1 MKLTKK
7 VLGAVVAA
15 FIGASAF
22 AQVTFPQKISF
33 AQGPFNYYEAGNIV
47 SNTRISTVGLYYTDV
62 DNFMSVTRWNT
73 VKPETFFGHIGYE
86 DELNFGFAKQFKDF
100 YIGTSFVGQLDG
112 LTSTTTN
119 NDGDKTTTTET
130 SVANDFTAAALFGF
144 GNMAFKAT
152 AAWNNADITNTKN
165 TDGDVIK
172 NEIFDLNINLENG
185 FVTKLD
191 DKPLEM
197 SFLLGLDSSVNK
209 AVNETADSKTDNST
223 YTINVG
229 SSALWTF
236 DTKEKYTQ
244 EGLLHLYTSWAIPSV
259 VQENAGMKVKYFGQY
274 NNQIALMPEYRIT
287 VNPTERLSMK
297 FGALLPFTFAFKGDA
312 DYAEMDGNK
321 SYNPARNENVDVKIQ
336 PMISLGMIYQ
346 VLPEKVNFNMGINFN
361 TPSMTWD
368 TDIIKTRTDATSKD
382 VDATSTSTTY
392 TYDDYTAGV
401 NFGSG
406 FTVQL
411 AKTVTFDCYWNILSN
426 LFGTNFR
433 SDLTEGSTNFWNTV
447 NKIFVHNIGFSISA
461 KF

>member
-7 VLGAVVAA
+7 VLGVVVTAL
-15 FIGASAF
+15 IGATAF
-22 AQVTFPQKISF
+22 AQKISF

-73 VKPETFFGHIGYE
+73 VKPETFFGYIGYV

-119 NDGDKTTTTET
+119 NDGDKTTTTGT
-130 SVANDFTAAALFGF
+130 SVENAFTAAALFGF

-152 AAWNNADITNTKN
+152 AAWNGADITNTKN
-165 TDGDVIK
+165 VDGDVIK
-172 NEIFDLNINLENG
+172 EENFNLNINLENG

-197 SFLLGLDSSVNK
+197 SFLLGLDSSVDK
-209 AVNETADSKTDNST
+209 TVDETADETIDLST

-244 EGLLHLYTSWAIPSV
+244 EGLLHLYTSWAIPSYSQDIGGV
-259 VQENAGMKVKYFGQY
+259 KSKGFGMY
-274 NNQIALMPEYRIT
+274 NNSIALIPEYRIT
-287 VNPTERLSMK
+287 LNPTERLSMK
-297 FGALLPFTFAFKGDA
+297 AGATLPFTFDFEGDF
-312 DYAEMDGNK
+312 DYSETDGDK
-321 SYNPARNENVDVKIQ
+321 VYNNLRTENVDVEIQ

-346 VLPEKVNFNMGINFN
+346 VLPEKVNFNMGIEFA
-361 TPSMTWD
+361 TPSLTWE
-368 TDIIKTRTDATSKD
+368 TVTTKTRTDVTSKD
-382 VDATSTSTTY
+382 VDTKSTTTVY
-392 TYDDYTAGV
+392 NYNDYTAGV

-426 LFGTNFR
+426 LFGTDFR
-433 SDLTEGSTNFWNTV
+433 SDLTEGSINFWNTV

>member
-7 VLGAVVAA
+7 VLGVVVTAL
-15 FIGASAF
+15 IGATAF
-22 AQVTFPQKISF
+22 AQRISIE
-33 AQGPFNYYEAGNIV
+33 QGPFNYYETGNIV

-86 DELNFGFAKQFKDF
+86 DELSVGFAKQFKDF

-112 LTSTTTN
+112 LTSTTIN
-119 NDGDKTTTTET
+119 NDGDKTTTTKT
-130 SVANDFTAAALFGF
+130 SVKNDFTAAALLGF

-165 TDGDVIK
+165 VDGDVIK
-172 NEIFDLNINLENG
+172 EENFNLNINLENG

-197 SFLLGLDSSVNK
+197 SFLLGLDSSVDK
-209 AVNETADSKTDNST
+209 TVDETVDSKTDNST

-236 DTKEKYTQ
+236 DTKENYVQ

-287 VNPTERLSMK
+287 FNPTERLSMK

-321 SYNPARNENVDVKIQ
+321 SYNTARNETVYVDIT
-336 PMISLGMIYQ
+336 PAISLGMVYQ

-361 TPSMTWD
+361 TPSLSWN

-382 VDATSTSTTY
+382 VDATSTTTTY

-406 FTVQL
+406 FTVSL

>member
-7 VLGAVVAA
+7 VLGVVVTAL
-15 FIGASAF
+15 IGATAF
-22 AQVTFPQKISF
+22 AQKISF

-73 VKPETFFGHIGYE
+73 VKPETFFGYIGYV

-130 SVANDFTAAALFGF
+130 SVENAFTAAALFGF

-152 AAWNNADITNTKN
+152 AAWNGADITNTKN
-165 TDGDVIK
+165 VDGDVIK
-172 NEIFDLNINLENG
+172 EENFNLNINLENG

-197 SFLLGLDSSVNK
+197 SFLLGLDSSVDK
-209 AVNETADSKTDNST
+209 TVDETADETIDLST

-244 EGLLHLYTSWAIPSV
+244 EGLLHLYTSWAIPSYSQDIGGV
-259 VQENAGMKVKYFGQY
+259 KSKGFGMY
-274 NNQIALMPEYRIT
+274 NNSIALIPEYRIT
-287 VNPTERLSMK
+287 LNPTERLSMK
-297 FGALLPFTFAFKGDA
+297 AGATLPFTFDFEGDF
-312 DYAEMDGNK
+312 DYSETDGDK
-321 SYNPARNENVDVKIQ
+321 VYNNLRTENVDVEIQ

-346 VLPEKVNFNMGINFN
+346 VLPEKVNFNMGIEFA
-361 TPSMTWD
+361 TPSLTWE
-368 TDIIKTRTDATSKD
+368 TVTTKTRTDVTSKD
-382 VDATSTSTTY
+382 VDATSTTTVY
-392 TYDDYTAGV
+392 NYNDYIAGV

>member
-7 VLGAVVAA
+7 VLGVVVTAL
-15 FIGASAF
+15 IGATAF
-22 AQVTFPQKISF
+22 AQRISI
-33 AQGPFNYYEAGNIV
+33 AQGPFNYYETGNIV

-86 DELNFGFAKQFKDF
+86 DELSVGFAKQFKDF

-130 SVANDFTAAALFGF
+130 SEKNAFNAAALFGF

-165 TDGDVIK
+165 VDGDVIK
-172 NEIFDLNINLENG
+172 EEIFNLNINLENG

-209 AVNETADSKTDNST
+209 TVDETADSKTDNST

-244 EGLLHLYTSWAIPSV
+244 EGLLHLYTSWAIPSM
-259 VQENAGMKVKYFGQY
+259 VQENAGMKVKAFGQY

-297 FGALLPFTFAFKGDA
+297 FGALLPFTFAFEGDA

-321 SYNPARNENVDVKIQ
+321 SYNTARNENVYVDIA
-336 PMISLGMIYQ
+336 PAISLGMIYQ
-346 VLPEKVNFNMGINFN
+346 VLPEKVNFNMGIEFA
-361 TPSMTWD
+361 TPSLTWD
-368 TDIIKTRTDATSKD
+368 TDIIKTRTDTSSKD
-382 VDATSTSTTY
+382 VDATSTTTEY
-392 TYDDYTAGV
+392 NYNNYIAHV

-426 LFGTNFR
+426 LFGTNFE
-433 SDLTEGSTNFWNTV
+433 SDLTEDDGINFWNTV

>member
-7 VLGAVVAA
+7 VLGVVVTAL
-15 FIGASAF
+15 IGATAF
-22 AQVTFPQKISF
+22 AQKISF
-33 AQGPFNYYEAGNIV
+33 AQGPFNYYEAGNII

-86 DELNFGFAKQFKDF
+86 DELNVGFAKQFKDF

-112 LTSTTTN
+112 LTSTTIN
-119 NDGDKTTTTET
+119 NDGDKTTTTKT
-130 SVANDFTAAALFGF
+130 SVKNDFTAAALLGF

-165 TDGDVIK
+165 VDGDVIK
-172 NEIFDLNINLENG
+172 NEIFNLNINLENG

-197 SFLLGLDSSVNK
+197 SFFLGLDSSVNK
-209 AVNETADSKTDNST
+209 TVNETADSKTDNST

-236 DTKEKYTQ
+236 DTKENYVQ

-287 VNPTERLSMK
+287 FNPTERLSMK

-321 SYNPARNENVDVKIQ
+321 SYNTARNETVYVDIT
-336 PMISLGMIYQ
+336 PAISLGMIYQ
-346 VLPEKVNFNMGINFN
+346 LIQLMLVLLHFGHLIQKKNIL
-361 TPSMTWD
+361 
-368 TDIIKTRTDATSKD
+368 KKD
-382 VDATSTSTTY
+382 FY
-392 TYDDYTAGV
+392 TY
-401 NFGSG
+401 
-406 FTVQL
+406 
-411 AKTVTFDCYWNILSN
+411 ILHGQF
-426 LFGTNFR
+426 L
-433 SDLTEGSTNFWNTV
+433 LIH
-447 NKIFVHNIGFSISA
+447 KILVE
-461 KF
+461 

>member
-7 VLGAVVAA
+7 VLGVVVTAL
-15 FIGASAF
+15 IGATAF
-22 AQVTFPQKISF
+22 AQRISI
-33 AQGPFNYYEAGNIV
+33 AQGPFNYYEAGNII

-86 DELNFGFAKQFKDF
+86 DELNVGFAKQFKDF

-130 SVANDFTAAALFGF
+130 SVENAFTAAALFGF

-165 TDGDVIK
+165 VDGDVIK
-172 NEIFDLNINLENG
+172 NEIFNLNINLENG

-197 SFLLGLDSSVNK
+197 SFFLGLDSSVNK
-209 AVNETADSKTDNST
+209 TVNETADSKTDNST

-236 DTKEKYTQ
+236 DTKEKYAQ
-244 EGLLHLYTSWAIPSV
+244 EGLLHLYTSWAIPSYS
-259 VQENAGMKVKYFGQY
+259 QDIGGVKSKRFGIY
-274 NNQIALMPEYRIT
+274 NNSVELTPEYRIT
-287 VNPTERLSMK
+287 FNPTERLSMK
-297 FGALLPFTFAFKGDA
+297 AGAALPFGFDFKGEF
-312 DYAEMDGNK
+312 DYSETDGDK
-321 SYNPARNENVDVKIQ
+321 VYNNLRTENVDVEIQ
-336 PMISLGMIYQ
+336 PIISLGMIYQ
-346 VLPEKVNFNMGINFN
+346 VLPEKVNFNMGINFA
-361 TPSMTWD
+361 TPSLTWA
-368 TDIIKTRTDATSKD
+368 TVTRKTRTDVTSKS
-382 VDATSTSTTY
+382 VDTKSTTTTY
-392 TYDDYTAGV
+392 TYDNYTAGV

-426 LFGTNFR
+426 LFGTDFR

>member
-7 VLGAVVAA
+7 VLGVVVTAL
-15 FIGASAF
+15 IGATAF
-22 AQVTFPQKISF
+22 AQKISF

-73 VKPETFFGHIGYE
+73 VKPETFFGYIGYV

-112 LTSTTTN
+112 LISTTTN

-130 SVANDFTAAALFGF
+130 NVENAFTAAALFGF

-165 TDGDVIK
+165 VDGDVIK
-172 NEIFDLNINLENG
+172 EENFNLNINLENG

-197 SFLLGLDSSVNK
+197 SFLLGLDSSVDK
-209 AVNETADSKTDNST
+209 TVDETADSKTDLST

-244 EGLLHLYTSWAIPSV
+244 EGLLHLYTSWAIPSYSQDIGGV
-259 VQENAGMKVKYFGQY
+259 KSKGFGMY
-274 NNQIALMPEYRIT
+274 NNSIALIPEYRIT
-287 VNPTERLSMK
+287 LNPTERLSMK
-297 FGALLPFTFAFKGDA
+297 AGATLPFTFDFEGDF
-312 DYAEMDGNK
+312 DYSETDGDK
-321 SYNPARNENVDVKIQ
+321 IYNNLRTENVDVEIQ

-346 VLPEKVNFNMGINFN
+346 VLPEKVNFNMGINFA
-361 TPSMTWD
+361 TPSLTWY
-368 TDIIKTRTDATSKD
+368 TVTTKTRTDVTSKD
-382 VDATSTSTTY
+382 VNATSTTTVY
-392 TYDDYTAGV
+392 NYNDYVAGV

-426 LFGTNFR
+426 LFGTDFR

>member
-7 VLGAVVAA
+7 VLGVVVTAL
-15 FIGASAF
+15 IGATAF
-22 AQVTFPQKISF
+22 AQKISF

-73 VKPETFFGHIGYE
+73 VNPKTFYGYVGYE
-86 DELNFGFAKQFKDF
+86 DELSVGFAKRFKDF

-112 LTSTTTN
+112 LTSTTKN
-119 NDGDKTTTTET
+119 NDGDKTTTTVT
-130 SVANDFTAAALFGF
+130 SEKKDFNAAALFGF

-165 TDGDVIK
+165 VDGDVIK
-172 NEIFDLNINLENG
+172 NEIFNLNINLENG

-209 AVNETADSKTDNST
+209 KVDETADSKTDNST

-287 VNPTERLSMK
+287 FNPTERLSMK

-321 SYNPARNENVDVKIQ
+321 SYNTARNETVYVDIT
-336 PMISLGMIYQ
+336 PAISLGMVYQ

-361 TPSMTWD
+361 TPSLSWN

-382 VDATSTSTTY
+382 VDATSTTTVY
-392 TYDDYTAGV
+392 NYNDYTAGV

-426 LFGTNFR
+426 LFGTDFR

>member
-7 VLGAVVAA
+7 VLGVVVTAL
-15 FIGASAF
+15 IGATAF
-22 AQVTFPQKISF
+22 AQRISI
-33 AQGPFNYYEAGNIV
+33 AQGPFNYYETGNII

-86 DELNFGFAKQFKDF
+86 DRLSVGFAKQFKDF

-130 SVANDFTAAALFGF
+130 DGENAFNAAALFGF

-152 AAWNNADITNTKN
+152 AAWNGADITNTKN
-165 TDGDVIK
+165 VDGDVIK
-172 NEIFDLNINLENG
+172 EEIFNLNINLENG

-209 AVNETADSKTDNST
+209 KVDETADSKTDNST

-244 EGLLHLYTSWAIPSV
+244 EGLLHLYTSWAIPSYS
-259 VQENAGMKVKYFGQY
+259 QDIGGVKAKGFGKY
-274 NNQIALMPEYRIT
+274 NNSVELTPEYRIT
-287 VNPTERLSMK
+287 FNPTERLSMK
-297 FGALLPFTFAFKGDA
+297 AGAALPFGFNFKGDF
-312 DYAEMDGNK
+312 DYSETDGDK
-321 SYNPARNENVDVKIQ
+321 YYSPSREENVDVAIQ

-346 VLPEKVNFNMGINFN
+346 VLPEKVNFNMGIEFA
-361 TPSMTWD
+361 TPSLTWD
-368 TDIIKTRTDATSKD
+368 TDIIKTRTDTSSKD
-382 VDATSTSTTY
+382 VDATSTTTVY
-392 TYDDYTAGV
+392 NYNDYVAHV

-426 LFGTNFR
+426 LFGTNFK
-433 SDLTEGSTNFWNTV
+433 SDLTEDDGINFWNTV

>member
-7 VLGAVVAA
+7 VLGVVVTAL
-15 FIGASAF
+15 IGATAF
-22 AQVTFPQKISF
+22 AQKISF
-33 AQGPFNYYEAGNIV
+33 AQGPFNYYEAGNII

-86 DELNFGFAKQFKDF
+86 DELNVGFAKQFKDF

-119 NDGDKTTTTET
+119 NDGDKTTTTKT
-130 SVANDFTAAALFGF
+130 SVKNDFTAAALLGF

-165 TDGDVIK
+165 VDGDVIK
-172 NEIFDLNINLENG
+172 NEIFNLNINLENG

-197 SFLLGLDSSVNK
+197 SFFLGLDSVVNK
-209 AVNETADSKTDNST
+209 TVDELAETKEDNST

-236 DTKEKYTQ
+236 DTKENYVQ

-287 VNPTERLSMK
+287 FNPTERLSMK

-321 SYNPARNENVDVKIQ
+321 SYNTARNETVYVDIT
-336 PMISLGMIYQ
+336 PAISLGMVYQ

-361 TPSMTWD
+361 TPSLSWN
-368 TDIIKTRTDATSKD
+368 TDIIKTRTDVTSKS
-382 VDATSTSTTY
+382 VDTKSTTTTY

-406 FTVQL
+406 FTVSL

-426 LFGTNFR
+426 IFGDDFKSGLN
-433 SDLTEGSTNFWNTV
+433 EGNNNFWNTV

>member
-7 VLGAVVAA
+7 VLGVVVTAL
-15 FIGASAF
+15 IGATAF
-22 AQVTFPQKISF
+22 AQKISF
-33 AQGPFNYYEAGNIV
+33 AQGPFNYYEAGNII
-47 SNTRISTVGLYYTDV
+47 SNTRKSTFGLYYTDV

-86 DELNFGFAKQFKDF
+86 DELNVGFAKQFKDF

-130 SVANDFTAAALFGF
+130 SVENAFTAAALFGF

-152 AAWNNADITNTKN
+152 AAWNGADITNTKN
-165 TDGDVIK
+165 VDGDVIK
-172 NEIFDLNINLENG
+172 EENFNLNINLENG
-185 FVTKLD
+185 FITKLD

-197 SFLLGLDSSVNK
+197 SFLLGLDSSVDK
-209 AVNETADSKTDNST
+209 TVDETADLKTDLST

-244 EGLLHLYTSWAIPSV
+244 EGLLHLYTSWAIPSYSQDIGGV
-259 VQENAGMKVKYFGQY
+259 KSKGFGMY
-274 NNQIALMPEYRIT
+274 NNSIALIPEYRIT
-287 VNPTERLSMK
+287 LNPTERLSMK
-297 FGALLPFTFAFKGDA
+297 AGATLPFTFDFEGDF
-312 DYAEMDGNK
+312 DYSETDGDK
-321 SYNPARNENVDVKIQ
+321 IYNNLRTENVDVEIQ

-346 VLPEKVNFNMGINFN
+346 VLPEKVNFNMGIEFA
-361 TPSMTWD
+361 TPSLTWE
-368 TDIIKTRTDATSKD
+368 TVTTKTRTDVTSKD
-382 VDATSTSTTY
+382 VDATSTTTVY
-392 TYDDYTAGV
+392 NYNDYVAGV
-401 NFGSG
+401 IFGSG

-411 AKTVTFDCYWNILSN
+411 AKTVTFDCYWIILSN
-426 LFGTNFR
+426 IFGDDFKSGLN
-433 SDLTEGSTNFWNTV
+433 EGNNNFWNTV

>member
-7 VLGAVVAA
+7 VLGVVVSVLL
-15 FIGASAF
+15 GTSAF
-22 AQVTFPQKISF
+22 AQRISI
-33 AQGPFNYYEAGNIV
+33 AQGPFYYSETGNIV

-86 DELNFGFAKQFKDF
+86 DELSVGFAKQFKDF

-130 SVANDFTAAALFGF
+130 SFQNAFNAAALFGF

-165 TDGDVIK
+165 VDGDVIK
-172 NEIFDLNINLENG
+172 KEIFNLNINLENG

-209 AVNETADSKTDNST
+209 TVDETADSKTDNST

-244 EGLLHLYTSWAIPSV
+244 EGLLHLYTSWAIPSYS
-259 VQENAGMKVKYFGQY
+259 QDIGGVKTKRFGIY
-274 NNQIALMPEYRIT
+274 NNSVELTPEYRIT
-287 VNPTERLSMK
+287 LNPTERLSMK
-297 FGALLPFTFAFKGDA
+297 AGAALPFTFAFEGDA

-321 SYNPARNENVDVKIQ
+321 SYNTAREENVDVEIQ

-346 VLPEKVNFNMGINFN
+346 VLPEKVNFNMGIEFA
-361 TPSMTWD
+361 TPSLTWD
-368 TDIIKTRTDATSKD
+368 TDIIKTRTDTSSKD
-382 VDATSTSTTY
+382 VDATSTTTEY
-392 TYDDYTAGV
+392 NYNDYIAHV

-426 LFGTNFR
+426 LFGTNFE
-433 SDLTEGSTNFWNTV
+433 SDLTEDDGINFWNTV

>member
-7 VLGAVVAA
+7 VLGVVVTAL
-15 FIGASAF
+15 IGATAF
-22 AQVTFPQKISF
+22 AQKISF
-33 AQGPFNYYEAGNIV
+33 AQGPFNYYETGNIV

-86 DELNFGFAKQFKDF
+86 DELNVGFAKQFKDF

-130 SVANDFTAAALFGF
+130 SVENAFTAAALFGF

-152 AAWNNADITNTKN
+152 AAWNGADITNTKN
-165 TDGDVIK
+165 VDGDVIK
-172 NEIFDLNINLENG
+172 EENFNLNINLENG

-197 SFLLGLDSSVNK
+197 SFFLGLDSSVDK
-209 AVNETADSKTDNST
+209 TVDETADLKTDLST

-244 EGLLHLYTSWAIPSV
+244 EGLLHLYTSWAIPSYSQDIGGV
-259 VQENAGMKVKYFGQY
+259 KSKGFGMY
-274 NNQIALMPEYRIT
+274 NNSIALIPEYRIT
-287 VNPTERLSMK
+287 LNPTERLSMK
-297 FGALLPFTFAFKGDA
+297 AGATLPFTFDFEGDF
-312 DYAEMDGNK
+312 DYSETDGDK
-321 SYNPARNENVDVKIQ
+321 IYNNLRTENVDVEIQ
-336 PMISLGMIYQ
+336 PIISLGMIYQ
-346 VLPEKVNFNMGINFN
+346 VLPEKVNFNMGINFA
-361 TPSMTWD
+361 TPSLTWA
-368 TDIIKTRTDATSKD
+368 TVTRKTRTDVTSKS
-382 VDATSTSTTY
+382 VDTKSTTTTY
-392 TYDDYTAGV
+392 TYDNYTAGV

-433 SDLTEGSTNFWNTV
+433 SDLTEGNTNFWNTV

>member
-7 VLGAVVAA
+7 VLGVVVTAL
-15 FIGASAF
+15 IGATAF
-22 AQVTFPQKISF
+22 AQSGSLS
-33 AQGPFNYYEAGNIV
+33 QGPFTLYRMDNLV

-86 DELNFGFAKQFKDF
+86 DELSVGFAKQFKDF

-112 LTSTTTN
+112 LTSTTIN
-119 NDGDKTTTTET
+119 NDGDKTTTTVT
-130 SVANDFTAAALFGF
+130 SEKKDFNAAALFGF

-152 AAWNNADITNTKN
+152 ADWTNADITNTKN
-165 TDGDVIK
+165 VDGDVIK
-172 NEIFDLNINLENG
+172 NEIFNLNINLENG

-209 AVNETADSKTDNST
+209 TVDETADSKTDNST

-244 EGLLHLYTSWAIPSV
+244 EGLLHLYTSWAIPVDSE
-259 VQENAGMKVKYFGQY
+259 ENGGVKTKDFGIY
-274 NNQIALMPEYRIT
+274 DNFIALMPEYRIT
-287 VNPTERLSMK
+287 FNPTERLSMK
-297 FGALLPFTFAFKGDA
+297 AGATLPFTFDFNGTFDYSEIDGD
-312 DYAEMDGNK
+312 K
-321 SYNPARNENVDVKIQ
+321 VYNSLRTENVNVEIQ

-346 VLPEKVNFNMGINFN
+346 VLPEKVNFNMGIEFA
-361 TPSMTWD
+361 TPSLTWA
-368 TDIIKTRTDATSKD
+368 TVTRKTRTDVTSKGI
-382 VDATSTSTTY
+382 DATSTTTVY
-392 TYDDYTAGV
+392 NYNDYTAGV

>member
-7 VLGAVVAA
+7 VLGVVVTAL
-15 FIGASAF
+15 IGATAF
-22 AQVTFPQKISF
+22 AQRISF
-33 AQGPFNYYEAGNIV
+33 AQGPFYYPEAGNIV

-86 DELNFGFAKQFKDF
+86 DELSVGFAKQFKDF

-130 SVANDFTAAALFGF
+130 SFQNAFNAAALFGF

-165 TDGDVIK
+165 VDGDVIK
-172 NEIFDLNINLENG
+172 EEIFNLNINLENG

-209 AVNETADSKTDNST
+209 TVDETADSKTDNST

-244 EGLLHLYTSWAIPSV
+244 EGLLHLYTSWAIPSYS
-259 VQENAGMKVKYFGQY
+259 QDIGGVKTKRFGIY
-274 NNQIALMPEYRIT
+274 NNSVELTPEYRIT
-287 VNPTERLSMK
+287 LNPTERLSMK
-297 FGALLPFTFAFKGDA
+297 AGAALPFTFAFEGDA

-321 SYNPARNENVDVKIQ
+321 SYNTAREENVDVEIQ

-346 VLPEKVNFNMGINFN
+346 VLPEKVNFNMGIEFA
-361 TPSMTWD
+361 TPSLTWD
-368 TDIIKTRTDATSKD
+368 TDIIKTRTDTSSKD
-382 VDATSTSTTY
+382 VDATSTTTEY
-392 TYDDYTAGV
+392 NYNDYIAHV

-426 LFGTNFR
+426 LFGTNFE
-433 SDLTEGSTNFWNTV
+433 SDLTEDDGINFWNTV

>member
-7 VLGAVVAA
+7 VLGVVVTAL
-15 FIGASAF
+15 IGATAF
-22 AQVTFPQKISF
+22 AQRISI
-33 AQGPFNYYEAGNIV
+33 AQGPFNYYEAGNII

-86 DELNFGFAKQFKDF
+86 DELNVGFAKQFKDF

-130 SVANDFTAAALFGF
+130 SVENAFTAAALFGF

-152 AAWNNADITNTKN
+152 AAWNGADITNTKN
-165 TDGDVIK
+165 VDGDVK
-172 NEIFDLNINLENG
+172 KEEIFNLNINLENG
-185 FVTKLD
+185 FITKLD
-191 DKPLEM
+191 DKPLEL
-197 SFLLGLDSSVNK
+197 SFLLGLDSVVNK
-209 AVNETADSKTDNST
+209 TVDELAETKEDNST

-236 DTKEKYTQ
+236 DTKENYVQ

-287 VNPTERLSMK
+287 FNPTERLSMK

-321 SYNPARNENVDVKIQ
+321 SYNTARNETVYVDIT
-336 PMISLGMIYQ
+336 PAISLGMVYQ

-361 TPSMTWD
+361 TPSLSWN

-382 VDATSTSTTY
+382 VDATSTTTTY
-392 TYDDYTAGV
+392 TYDDYVAGV

-433 SDLTEGSTNFWNTV
+433 SDLTEGSINFWNTV

>member
-7 VLGAVVAA
+7 VLGVVVTAL
-15 FIGASAF
+15 IGATAF
-22 AQVTFPQKISF
+22 AQRISI
-33 AQGPFNYYEAGNIV
+33 AQGPFNYYEAGNII
-47 SNTRISTVGLYYTDV
+47 SNTRKSTVGLYYTDV

-73 VKPETFFGHIGYE
+73 VNPKTFYGYVGYE
-86 DELNFGFAKQFKDF
+86 DELSVGFAKRFKDF

-112 LTSTTTN
+112 LTSTTKN
-119 NDGDKTTTTET
+119 NDGDKTTTTVT
-130 SVANDFTAAALFGF
+130 SEKKDFNAAALFGF

-165 TDGDVIK
+165 VDGDVIK
-172 NEIFDLNINLENG
+172 NEIFNLNINLENG

-209 AVNETADSKTDNST
+209 KVDETADSKTDNST

-287 VNPTERLSMK
+287 FNPTERLSMK

-321 SYNPARNENVDVKIQ
+321 SYNTARNETVYVDIT
-336 PMISLGMIYQ
+336 PAISLGMVYQ

-361 TPSMTWD
+361 TPSLSWN

-382 VDATSTSTTY
+382 VDATSTTTVY
-392 TYDDYTAGV
+392 NYNDYTAGV

-426 LFGTNFR
+426 LFGTDFR

>member
-7 VLGAVVAA
+7 VLGVVVTAL
-15 FIGASAF
+15 IGATAF
-22 AQVTFPQKISF
+22 AQKISF
-33 AQGPFNYYEAGNIV
+33 AQGPFNYYETGNIV

-86 DELNFGFAKQFKDF
+86 DELNVGFAKQFKDF

-130 SVANDFTAAALFGF
+130 SVENAFTAAALFGF

-152 AAWNNADITNTKN
+152 AAWNGADITNTKN
-165 TDGDVIK
+165 VDGDVIK
-172 NEIFDLNINLENG
+172 EENFNLNINLENG

-197 SFLLGLDSSVNK
+197 SFLLGLDSSVDK
-209 AVNETADSKTDNST
+209 TVDETADSKTDLST

-244 EGLLHLYTSWAIPSV
+244 EGLLHLYTSWAIPSYSQDIGGV
-259 VQENAGMKVKYFGQY
+259 KSKGFGMY
-274 NNQIALMPEYRIT
+274 NNSIALIPEYRIT
-287 VNPTERLSMK
+287 LNPTERLSMK
-297 FGALLPFTFAFKGDA
+297 AGATLPFTFDFEGDF
-312 DYAEMDGNK
+312 DYSETDGDK
-321 SYNPARNENVDVKIQ
+321 IYNNLRTENVDVEIQ
-336 PMISLGMIYQ
+336 PIISLGMIYQ
-346 VLPEKVNFNMGINFN
+346 VLPEKVNFNMGINFA
-361 TPSMTWD
+361 TPSLTWA
-368 TDIIKTRTDATSKD
+368 TVTRKTRTDVTSKS
-382 VDATSTSTTY
+382 VDTKSTTTTY
-392 TYDDYTAGV
+392 TYDNYTAGV

-433 SDLTEGSTNFWNTV
+433 SDLTEGNTNFWNTV

>member
-7 VLGAVVAA
+7 VLGVVVTAL
-15 FIGASAF
+15 IGATAF
-22 AQVTFPQKISF
+22 AQKISF
-33 AQGPFNYYEAGNIV
+33 AQGPFNYYEAGNII

-86 DELNFGFAKQFKDF
+86 DELNVGFAKQFKDF

-130 SVANDFTAAALFGF
+130 SVENAFTAAALFGF

-152 AAWNNADITNTKN
+152 AAWNGADITNTKN
-165 TDGDVIK
+165 VDGDVIK
-172 NEIFDLNINLENG
+172 EENFNLNINLENG
-185 FVTKLD
+185 FITKLD

-197 SFLLGLDSSVNK
+197 SFLLGLDSSVDK
-209 AVNETADSKTDNST
+209 TVDETADLKTDLST

-287 VNPTERLSMK
+287 FNPTERLSMK

-321 SYNPARNENVDVKIQ
+321 SYNTARNETVYVDIT
-336 PMISLGMIYQ
+336 PAISLGMVYQ

-361 TPSMTWD
+361 TPSLSWN

-382 VDATSTSTTY
+382 VDAKSTTTTY

-426 LFGTNFR
+426 LFGTDFR
-433 SDLTEGSTNFWNTV
+433 SDLTEGSINFWNTV

>member
-7 VLGAVVAA
+7 VLGVVVTAL
-15 FIGASAF
+15 IGATAF
-22 AQVTFPQKISF
+22 AQKVSF

-47 SNTRISTVGLYYTDV
+47 SNTRISTFGLYYTDV

-86 DELNFGFAKQFKDF
+86 DGLSVGFAKQFKDF

-112 LTSTTTN
+112 LISTTTN
-119 NDGDKTTTTET
+119 NDGDKSTTTVT
-130 SVANDFTAAALFGF
+130 SEKKDFNAAALFGF

-165 TDGDVIK
+165 VDGDVIK
-172 NEIFDLNINLENG
+172 NEIFNLNINLENG

-209 AVNETADSKTDNST
+209 KVDETADSKTDNST

-244 EGLLHLYTSWAIPSV
+244 EGLLHLYTSWAIPSYSQDIGGV
-259 VQENAGMKVKYFGQY
+259 KSKGFGMY
-274 NNQIALMPEYRIT
+274 NNSVALTPEYRIT
-287 VNPTERLSMK
+287 FNPTERLSMK
-297 FGALLPFTFAFKGDA
+297 AGAALPFGFDFEGDF
-312 DYAEMDGNK
+312 DYSEIDGDK
-321 SYNPARNENVDVKIQ
+321 VYSSLRTENVDVEIQ

-361 TPSMTWD
+361 TPTLSWKTD
-368 TDIIKTRTDATSKD
+368 TTKTRTDTSSKS
-382 VDATSTSTTY
+382 VDTKSTTTTY
-392 TYDDYTAGV
+392 TYDDYSAGV

-426 LFGTNFR
+426 LFGTDFR
-433 SDLTEGSTNFWNTV
+433 SDLTEGSINFWNTV

>member
-7 VLGAVVAA
+7 VLGVVVTAL
-15 FIGASAF
+15 IGATAF
-22 AQVTFPQKISF
+22 AQRISIE
-33 AQGPFNYYEAGNIV
+33 QGPFNYYETGNIV

-86 DELNFGFAKQFKDF
+86 DELSVGFAKQFKDF

-130 SVANDFTAAALFGF
+130 SFQNAFNAAALFGF

-165 TDGDVIK
+165 VDGDVIK
-172 NEIFDLNINLENG
+172 EEIFNLNINLENG

-209 AVNETADSKTDNST
+209 TVDETADSKTDNST

-244 EGLLHLYTSWAIPSV
+244 EGLLHLYTSWAIPSYS
-259 VQENAGMKVKYFGQY
+259 QDIGGVKTKRFGIY
-274 NNQIALMPEYRIT
+274 NNSVELTPEYRIT
-287 VNPTERLSMK
+287 LNPTERLSMK
-297 FGALLPFTFAFKGDA
+297 AGAALPFTFAFEGDA

-321 SYNPARNENVDVKIQ
+321 SYNTAREENVDVEIQ

-346 VLPEKVNFNMGINFN
+346 VLPEKVNFNMGIEFA
-361 TPSMTWD
+361 TPSLTWD
-368 TDIIKTRTDATSKD
+368 TDIIKTRTDTSSKD
-382 VDATSTSTTY
+382 VDATSTTTEY
-392 TYDDYTAGV
+392 NYNDYIAHV

-426 LFGTNFR
+426 LFGTNFE
-433 SDLTEGSTNFWNTV
+433 SDLTEDDGINFWNTV

>member
-7 VLGAVVAA
+7 VLGVVVTAL
-15 FIGASAF
+15 IGATAF
-22 AQVTFPQKISF
+22 AQRISIE
-33 AQGPFNYYEAGNIV
+33 QGPFNYYEAGNIV

-86 DELNFGFAKQFKDF
+86 DRLSVGFAKQFKDF

-130 SVANDFTAAALFGF
+130 SEKNAFNAAALFGF

-152 AAWNNADITNTKN
+152 AAWNGADITNTKN
-165 TDGDVIK
+165 VDGDVIK
-172 NEIFDLNINLENG
+172 EEIFNLNINLENG

-209 AVNETADSKTDNST
+209 TVDETADSKTDNST

-287 VNPTERLSMK
+287 FNPTERLSMK

-321 SYNPARNENVDVKIQ
+321 SYNTARNETVYVDIT
-336 PMISLGMIYQ
+336 PAISLGMIYQ
-346 VLPEKVNFNMGINFN
+346 VLPEKVNFNMGIEFA
-361 TPSMTWD
+361 TPSLTWD
-368 TDIIKTRTDATSKD
+368 TDIIKTRTDTSSKD
-382 VDATSTSTTY
+382 VDATSTTTVY
-392 TYDDYTAGV
+392 NYNDYVAHV

-426 LFGTNFR
+426 LFGTNFE
-433 SDLTEGSTNFWNTV
+433 SDLTEDDGINFWNTV

>member
-7 VLGAVVAA
+7 VLGVVVTAL
-15 FIGASAF
+15 IGATAF
-22 AQVTFPQKISF
+22 AQKISF
-33 AQGPFNYYEAGNIV
+33 AQGPFNYYEAGNII

-86 DELNFGFAKQFKDF
+86 DELNVGFAKQFKDF

-130 SVANDFTAAALFGF
+130 SVENAFTAAALFGF

-152 AAWNNADITNTKN
+152 AAWNGADITNTKN
-165 TDGDVIK
+165 VDGDVIK
-172 NEIFDLNINLENG
+172 EENFNLNINLENG
-185 FVTKLD
+185 FITKLD

-197 SFLLGLDSSVNK
+197 SFLLGLDSVVNK
-209 AVNETADSKTDNST
+209 TVDELAETKEDNST

-236 DTKEKYTQ
+236 DTKENYVQ

-287 VNPTERLSMK
+287 FNPTERLSMK

-321 SYNPARNENVDVKIQ
+321 SYNTARNETVYVDIT
-336 PMISLGMIYQ
+336 PAISLGMVYQ

-361 TPSMTWD
+361 TPSLSWN

-382 VDATSTSTTY
+382 VDATSTTTTY

-406 FTVQL
+406 FTVSL

-426 LFGTNFR
+426 IFGDDFKSGLN
-433 SDLTEGSTNFWNTV
+433 EGNNNFWNTV

>member
-7 VLGAVVAA
+7 VLGVVVTAL
-15 FIGASAF
+15 IGATAF
-22 AQVTFPQKISF
+22 AQRISI
-33 AQGPFNYYEAGNIV
+33 AQGPFNYYEAGNII

-86 DELNFGFAKQFKDF
+86 DELNVGFAKQFKDF

-112 LTSTTTN
+112 LTSTTIN
-119 NDGDKTTTTET
+119 NDGDKTTTTKT
-130 SVANDFTAAALFGF
+130 SVKNDFTAAALLGF

-165 TDGDVIK
+165 VDGDVIK
-172 NEIFDLNINLENG
+172 NEIFNLNINLENG

-197 SFLLGLDSSVNK
+197 SFFLGLDSSVNK
-209 AVNETADSKTDNST
+209 TVNETADSKTDNST

-244 EGLLHLYTSWAIPSV
+244 EGLLHLYTSWAIPSYS
-259 VQENAGMKVKYFGQY
+259 QDIGGVKTKRFGIY
-274 NNQIALMPEYRIT
+274 NNSVELTPEYRIT
-287 VNPTERLSMK
+287 FNPTERLSMK
-297 FGALLPFTFAFKGDA
+297 AGAALPFGFDFKGEF
-312 DYAEMDGNK
+312 DYSETDGDK
-321 SYNPARNENVDVKIQ
+321 VYNSLRTENVDVKIQ

-346 VLPEKVNFNMGINFN
+346 VLPEKVNFNMGIEFA
-361 TPSMTWD
+361 TPSLTWD
-368 TDIIKTRTDATSKD
+368 TDIIKTRTDVTSKD
-382 VDATSTSTTY
+382 VDATSTTTIY

>member
-7 VLGAVVAA
+7 VLGVVVSVLL
-15 FIGASAF
+15 GTSAF
-22 AQVTFPQKISF
+22 AQRISI
-33 AQGPFNYYEAGNIV
+33 AQGPFYYSETGNIV

-86 DELNFGFAKQFKDF
+86 DELSVGFAKQFKDF

-130 SVANDFTAAALFGF
+130 SFQNAFNAAALFGF

-165 TDGDVIK
+165 VDGDVIK
-172 NEIFDLNINLENG
+172 EEIFNLNINLENG

-209 AVNETADSKTDNST
+209 TVDETADSKTDNST

-244 EGLLHLYTSWAIPSV
+244 EGLLHLYTSWAIPSYS
-259 VQENAGMKVKYFGQY
+259 QDIGGVKTKRFGIY
-274 NNQIALMPEYRIT
+274 NNSVELTPEYRIT
-287 VNPTERLSMK
+287 LNPTERLSMK
-297 FGALLPFTFAFKGDA
+297 AGAALPFTFAFEGDA

-321 SYNPARNENVDVKIQ
+321 SYNTAREENVDVEIQ

-346 VLPEKVNFNMGINFN
+346 VLPEKVNFNMGIEFA
-361 TPSMTWD
+361 TPSLTWD
-368 TDIIKTRTDATSKD
+368 TDIIKTRTDTSSKD
-382 VDATSTSTTY
+382 VDATSTTTEY
-392 TYDDYTAGV
+392 NYNDYIAHV

-426 LFGTNFR
+426 LFGTNFE
-433 SDLTEGSTNFWNTV
+433 SDLTEDDGINFWNTV

>member
-7 VLGAVVAA
+7 VLGVVVSVLL
-15 FIGASAF
+15 GATAF
-22 AQVTFPQKISF
+22 AQSGSLS
-33 AQGPFNYYEAGNIV
+33 QGPFTLYRMDNLV

-86 DELNFGFAKQFKDF
+86 DELSVGFAKQFKDF

-119 NDGDKTTTTET
+119 NDGDKSTTTET
-130 SVANDFTAAALFGF
+130 SDANDFTAAALFGF

-165 TDGDVIK
+165 IDGDVIK
-172 NEIFDLNINLENG
+172 SEDFNLNINLENG

-191 DKPLEM
+191 DKPLEL
-197 SFLLGLDSSVNK
+197 SFLLGLDSSVTK
-209 AVNETADSKTDNST
+209 SLNETTDTKEDNST

-244 EGLLHLYTSWAIPSV
+244 EGLLHLYTSWAIPVDSE
-259 VQENAGMKVKYFGQY
+259 ENGDVKTKTFGIY
-274 NNQIALMPEYRIT
+274 DNSIALTPEYRIT
-287 VNPTERLSMK
+287 LNPTERVSMK
-297 FGALLPFTFAFKGDA
+297 FGAILPIKFDFSGTA
-312 DYAEMDGNK
+312 DYLEVDGDK
-321 SYNPARNENVDVKIQ
+321 FYTMSKTESVDVGIT
-336 PMISLGMIYQ
+336 PIVSLGMIYQ
-346 VLPEKVNFNMGINFN
+346 VLPEKVNFNMGINFS
-361 TPSMTWD
+361 TPSLTWD
-368 TDIIKTRTDATSKD
+368 TVTTKTRADSSSKD
-382 VDATSTSTTY
+382 VDTKSTTTVY
-392 TYDDYTAGV
+392 NYNDYTAGV
-401 NFGSG
+401 QFGSG
-406 FTVQL
+406 FTVL
-411 AKTVTFDCYWNILSN
+411 LGKNVTFDCYWNILSN
-426 LFGTNFR
+426 LFGTDFR
-433 SDLTEGSTNFWNTV
+433 SDLNEGNVNFWNTV

>member
-7 VLGAVVAA
+7 VLGVVVTAL
-15 FIGASAF
+15 IGATAF
-22 AQVTFPQKISF
+22 AQRISIE
-33 AQGPFNYYEAGNIV
+33 QGPFNYYETGNIV

-86 DELNFGFAKQFKDF
+86 DGLSVGFAKQFKDF
-100 YIGTSFVGQLDG
+100 YVGTSFVGQLDG

-130 SVANDFTAAALFGF
+130 SEKNAFNAAALFGF

-165 TDGDVIK
+165 VDGDVIK
-172 NEIFDLNINLENG
+172 EEIFNLNINLENG

-209 AVNETADSKTDNST
+209 TVDETADSKTDNST

-244 EGLLHLYTSWAIPSV
+244 EGLLHLYTSWAIPSYS
-259 VQENAGMKVKYFGQY
+259 QDIGGVKTKRFGIY
-274 NNQIALMPEYRIT
+274 NNSVELTPEYRIT
-287 VNPTERLSMK
+287 LNPTERLSMK
-297 FGALLPFTFAFKGDA
+297 AGAALPFTFAFEGDA

-321 SYNPARNENVDVKIQ
+321 SYNTAREENVDVEIQ

-346 VLPEKVNFNMGINFN
+346 VLPEKVNFNMGIEFA
-361 TPSMTWD
+361 TPSLTWD
-368 TDIIKTRTDATSKD
+368 TDIIKTRTDTSSKD
-382 VDATSTSTTY
+382 VDATSTTTEY
-392 TYDDYTAGV
+392 NYNDYIAHV

-426 LFGTNFR
+426 LFGTNFE
-433 SDLTEGSTNFWNTV
+433 SDLTEDDGINFWNTV

>member
-7 VLGAVVAA
+7 VLGVVVTAL
-15 FIGASAF
+15 IGATAF
-22 AQVTFPQKISF
+22 AQRISI
-33 AQGPFNYYEAGNIV
+33 AQGPFNYYEAGNII

-86 DELNFGFAKQFKDF
+86 DELNVGFAKQFKDF

-130 SVANDFTAAALFGF
+130 SVENAFTAAALFGF

-152 AAWNNADITNTKN
+152 AAWNGADITNTKN
-165 TDGDVIK
+165 VDGDVIK
-172 NEIFDLNINLENG
+172 EENFNLNINLENG

-197 SFLLGLDSSVNK
+197 SFLLGLDSSVDK
-209 AVNETADSKTDNST
+209 TVDETADLKTDLST

-244 EGLLHLYTSWAIPSV
+244 EGLLHLYTSWAIPSYSQDIGGV
-259 VQENAGMKVKYFGQY
+259 KSKGFGMY
-274 NNQIALMPEYRIT
+274 NNSIALIPEYRIT
-287 VNPTERLSMK
+287 LNPTERLSMK
-297 FGALLPFTFAFKGDA
+297 AGATLPFTFDFEGDF
-312 DYAEMDGNK
+312 DYSETDGDK
-321 SYNPARNENVDVKIQ
+321 VYNNLRTENVDVEIQ

-346 VLPEKVNFNMGINFN
+346 VLPEKVNFNMGIEFA
-361 TPSMTWD
+361 TPSLTWE
-368 TDIIKTRTDATSKD
+368 TVTTKTRTDVTSKD
-382 VDATSTSTTY
+382 VDATSTSTVY
-392 TYDDYTAGV
+392 NYNDYIAGV

-411 AKTVTFDCYWNILSN
+411 AKTVTFDCYWDILYN

>member
-7 VLGAVVAA
+7 VLGVVVTAL
-15 FIGASAF
+15 IGATAF
-22 AQVTFPQKISF
+22 AQKISF
-33 AQGPFNYYEAGNIV
+33 AQGPFNYYETGNII

-86 DELNFGFAKQFKDF
+86 DELNVGFAKQFKDF

-112 LTSTTTN
+112 LTSTTT
-119 NDGDKTTTTET
+119 KTEAGTVTTTET
-130 SVANDFTAAALFGF
+130 DVANQFSAAALFGF
-144 GNMAFKAT
+144 GNMAFKANVDWGS
-152 AAWNNADITNTKN
+152 AAITNSKD
-165 TDGDVIK
+165 TDGNVTKTDD
-172 NEIFDLNINLENG
+172 FYLNVNLENG
-185 FVTKLD
+185 IVTKLD
-191 DKPLEM
+191 DKPLEL
-197 SFLLGLDSSVNK
+197 SFLLGLDSVVNK
-209 AVNETADSKTDNST
+209 TVDELAETKEDNST

-236 DTKEKYTQ
+236 YTKENYVQ

-287 VNPTERLSMK
+287 FNPTERLSMK

-312 DYAEMDGNK
+312 DYAEMDGDK
-321 SYNPARNENVDVKIQ
+321 VYNTARNETVYVDIT
-336 PMISLGMIYQ
+336 PAISLGMVYQ

-361 TPSMTWD
+361 TPSLSWN

-382 VDATSTSTTY
+382 VDATSTTTTY

-406 FTVQL
+406 FTVSL

-426 LFGTNFR
+426 IFGDDFKSGLN
-433 SDLTEGSTNFWNTV
+433 EGNNNLWNTV

>member
-7 VLGAVVAA
+7 VLGVVVTAL
-15 FIGASAF
+15 IGATAF
-22 AQVTFPQKISF
+22 AQRISI
-33 AQGPFNYYEAGNIV
+33 AQGPFNYYEAGNII

-86 DELNFGFAKQFKDF
+86 DELNVGFAKQFKDF

-112 LTSTTTN
+112 LISTTTN

-130 SVANDFTAAALFGF
+130 NVANDFTAAALFGF

-152 AAWNNADITNTKN
+152 AAWNGADITNTKN
-165 TDGDVIK
+165 VDGDVIK
-172 NEIFDLNINLENG
+172 EENFNLNINLENG

-197 SFLLGLDSSVNK
+197 SFLLGLDSSVDK
-209 AVNETADSKTDNST
+209 TVDETADLKTDLST

-244 EGLLHLYTSWAIPSV
+244 EGLLHLYTSWAIPSYSQDIGGV
-259 VQENAGMKVKYFGQY
+259 KSKGFGMY
-274 NNQIALMPEYRIT
+274 NNSIALIPEYRIT
-287 VNPTERLSMK
+287 LNPTERLSMK
-297 FGALLPFTFAFKGDA
+297 AGATLPFTFDFEGDF
-312 DYAEMDGNK
+312 DYSETDGDK
-321 SYNPARNENVDVKIQ
+321 VYNNLRTENVDVEIQ

-346 VLPEKVNFNMGINFN
+346 VLPEKVNFNMGIEFA
-361 TPSMTWD
+361 TPSLTWE
-368 TDIIKTRTDATSKD
+368 TVTTKTRTDVTSKD
-382 VDATSTSTTY
+382 VDATSTSTVY
-392 TYDDYTAGV
+392 NYNDYVAGV

-411 AKTVTFDCYWNILSN
+411 AKTVTFDCYWDILYN

>member
-7 VLGAVVAA
+7 VLGVVVTAL
-15 FIGASAF
+15 IGATAF
-22 AQVTFPQKISF
+22 AKSGSLS
-33 AQGPFNYYEAGNIV
+33 QGPFNLYRMDNLV
-47 SNTRISTVGLYYTDV
+47 SNTRKSTFGLYYTDV

-73 VKPETFFGHIGYE
+73 VKPETFFGYIGYE
-86 DELNFGFAKQFKDF
+86 DELNVGFAKQFKDF

-112 LTSTTTN
+112 LTSTTIN
-119 NDGDKTTTTET
+119 NDGDKTTTTKT
-130 SVANDFTAAALFGF
+130 SVENAFTAAALFGF

-152 AAWNNADITNTKN
+152 AAWNGADITNTKN
-165 TDGDVIK
+165 VDGDVIK
-172 NEIFDLNINLENG
+172 EENFNLNINLENG

-197 SFLLGLDSSVNK
+197 SFLLGLDSSVDK
-209 AVNETADSKTDNST
+209 KVDETADSKTDLST

-244 EGLLHLYTSWAIPSV
+244 EGLLHLYTSWAIPSYSQDIGGV
-259 VQENAGMKVKYFGQY
+259 KSKGFGMY
-274 NNQIALMPEYRIT
+274 NNSIALIPEYRIT
-287 VNPTERLSMK
+287 LNPTERLSMK
-297 FGALLPFTFAFKGDA
+297 AGATLPFTFDFEGDF
-312 DYAEMDGNK
+312 DYSETDGDK
-321 SYNPARNENVDVKIQ
+321 VYNNLRTENVDVEIQ

-346 VLPEKVNFNMGINFN
+346 VLPEKVNFNMGIEFA
-361 TPSMTWD
+361 TPSLTWE
-368 TDIIKTRTDATSKD
+368 TVTTKTRTDVTSKD
-382 VDATSTSTTY
+382 VDATSTSTVY
-392 TYDDYTAGV
+392 NYNDYIAGV

-433 SDLTEGSTNFWNTV
+433 SDLTEGNTNFWNTV

>member
-7 VLGAVVAA
+7 VLGVVVTAL
-15 FIGASAF
+15 IGATAF
-22 AQVTFPQKISF
+22 AQRISI
-33 AQGPFNYYEAGNIV
+33 AQGPFNYYEAGNII

-86 DELNFGFAKQFKDF
+86 DELNVGFAKQFKDF

-112 LTSTTTN
+112 LISTTTN

-130 SVANDFTAAALFGF
+130 NVANDFTAAALFGF

-152 AAWNNADITNTKN
+152 AAWNGADITNTKN
-165 TDGDVIK
+165 VDGDVK
-172 NEIFDLNINLENG
+172 KEEIFNLNINLENG
-185 FVTKLD
+185 FITKLD

-197 SFLLGLDSSVNK
+197 SFLLGLDSVVNK
-209 AVNETADSKTDNST
+209 TVDELAETKEDNST

-236 DTKEKYTQ
+236 DTKENYVQ

-287 VNPTERLSMK
+287 FNPTERLSMK

-321 SYNPARNENVDVKIQ
+321 SYNTARNETVYVDIT
-336 PMISLGMIYQ
+336 PAISLGMVYQ

-361 TPSMTWD
+361 TPSLSWN

-382 VDATSTSTTY
+382 VDATSTTTTY
-392 TYDDYTAGV
+392 TYDAYTAGV

-426 LFGTNFR
+426 IFGDDFKSGLN
-433 SDLTEGSTNFWNTV
+433 EGNNNFWNTV

>member
-7 VLGAVVAA
+7 VLGVVVSVLL
-15 FIGASAF
+15 GTSAF
-22 AQVTFPQKISF
+22 AQKVSF

-86 DELNFGFAKQFKDF
+86 DGLSVGFAKQFKDF

-112 LTSTTTN
+112 LTSTTIN
-119 NDGDKTTTTET
+119 NDGDKTTTTVT
-130 SVANDFTAAALFGF
+130 SEKKDFNAAALFGF

-152 AAWNNADITNTKN
+152 ADWTNADITNTKN
-165 TDGDVIK
+165 VDGDVIK
-172 NEIFDLNINLENG
+172 NEIFNLNINLENG

-209 AVNETADSKTDNST
+209 TVDETADSKTDNST

-244 EGLLHLYTSWAIPSV
+244 EGLLHLYTSWAIPSYS
-259 VQENAGMKVKYFGQY
+259 QDIGGVKTKRFGIY
-274 NNQIALMPEYRIT
+274 NNSIALMPEYRIT
-287 VNPTERLSMK
+287 LNPTERLSMK
-297 FGALLPFTFAFKGDA
+297 AGAALPFTFDFNGTFDYSEADGDK
-312 DYAEMDGNK
+312 YYSLSRE
-321 SYNPARNENVDVKIQ
+321 ENVDVEIQ

-361 TPSMTWD
+361 TPTLSWKTD
-368 TDIIKTRTDATSKD
+368 TTKTRTDATSKD
-382 VDATSTSTTY
+382 VDATSTTTVY
-392 TYDDYTAGV
+392 NYNAYSAGV

-426 LFGTNFR
+426 LFGTDFR

>member
-7 VLGAVVAA
+7 VLGVVVAA

-22 AQVTFPQKISF
+22 AQVTFPQMSWS
-33 AQGPFNYYEAGNIV
+33 QGPFALYEMDKLV
-47 SNTRISTVGLYYTDV
+47 SNTRKSTVGLYYTDV

-86 DELNFGFAKQFKDF
+86 DELSVGFAKQFKDF

-209 AVNETADSKTDNST
+209 TVNETADSKTDNST

-244 EGLLHLYTSWAIPSV
+244 EGLLHLYTSWAIPSYSQDIGGV
-259 VQENAGMKVKYFGQY
+259 KSKGFGMY
-274 NNQIALMPEYRIT
+274 NNSVALIPEYRIT
-287 VNPTERLSMK
+287 FNPTERLSMK
-297 FGALLPFTFAFKGDA
+297 AGAALPFTFDFEGDF
-312 DYAEMDGNK
+312 DYSETDGDK
-321 SYNPARNENVDVKIQ
+321 YYSPSRTENFDVDIT

-346 VLPEKVNFNMGINFN
+346 VLPEKVNFNMGIEFA
-361 TPSMTWD
+361 TPSLTWE
-368 TDIIKTRTDATSKD
+368 TVTTKTRTDVTSKD
-382 VDATSTSTTY
+382 VDATSTTTEY
-392 TYDDYTAGV
+392 NYNDYVAGV

-426 LFGTNFR
+426 LFGTDFE

>member
-7 VLGAVVAA
+7 VLGVVVTALIA
-15 FIGASAF
+15 TTAF
-22 AQVTFPQKISF
+22 AQVSLPNMSLS
-33 AQGPFNYYEAGNIV
+33 QGPFALYGMDKLV
-47 SNTRISTVGLYYTDV
+47 SNTRISTVGLYFTDA

-73 VKPETFFGHIGYE
+73 VNPKTFYGYVGYE
-86 DELNFGFAKQFKDF
+86 DELSVGFAKQFKDF

-112 LTSTTTN
+112 LTSTTKN
-119 NDGDKTTTTET
+119 NDGDKTTTTVT
-130 SVANDFTAAALFGF
+130 SEKKDFNAAALFGF

-152 AAWNNADITNTKN
+152 ADWNNADITNTKN
-165 TDGDVIK
+165 VDGDVIK
-172 NEIFDLNINLENG
+172 NEIFNLNINLENG

-209 AVNETADSKTDNST
+209 TVDETADSKTDNST

-236 DTKEKYTQ
+236 DTKENYVQ

-287 VNPTERLSMK
+287 FNPTERLSMK

-321 SYNPARNENVDVKIQ
+321 SYNTARNETVYVDIT
-336 PMISLGMIYQ
+336 PAISLGMIYQ
-346 VLPEKVNFNMGINFN
+346 VLPEKVNFNMGINFA
-361 TPSMTWD
+361 TPSLSWD
-368 TDIIKTRTDATSKD
+368 TDIIKTRTDVTSKD
-382 VDATSTSTTY
+382 VDATSTTTVY
-392 TYDDYTAGV
+392 NYNDYIAGV

-406 FTVQL
+406 FTVSL

-426 LFGTNFR
+426 IFGDDFKSGLN
-433 SDLTEGSTNFWNTV
+433 EGNNNFWNTV

>member
-1 MKLTKK
+1 
-7 VLGAVVAA
+7 
-15 FIGASAF
+15 
-22 AQVTFPQKISF
+22 
-33 AQGPFNYYEAGNIV
+33 
-47 SNTRISTVGLYYTDV
+47 
-62 DNFMSVTRWNT
+62 MSVTRWNT

-86 DELNFGFAKQFKDF
+86 DELNVGFAKQFKDF

-119 NDGDKTTTTET
+119 NDGDKTTTTKT
-130 SVANDFTAAALFGF
+130 DVKNDFTAAALFGF

-152 AAWNNADITNTKN
+152 AAWNGADITNTKN

-172 NEIFDLNINLENG
+172 NEIFNLNINLENG

-197 SFLLGLDSSVNK
+197 SFFLGLDSSVNK
-209 AVNETADSKTDNST
+209 TVNETVNSKTDNST

-244 EGLLHLYTSWAIPSV
+244 EGLLHLYTSWAIPVDSEETGGV
-259 VQENAGMKVKYFGQY
+259 KTKDFGMY
-274 NNQIALMPEYRIT
+274 NNSVELTPEYRIT
-287 VNPTERLSMK
+287 LNPTERFSMK
-297 FGALLPFTFAFKGDA
+297 AGAALPFGFDFKGDF
-312 DYAEMDGNK
+312 DYSEIDGDK
-321 SYNPARNENVDVKIQ
+321 VYSSLRTENVDVKIQ
-336 PMISLGMIYQ
+336 PIISLGMIYQ
-346 VLPEKVNFNMGINFN
+346 VLPEKVNFNMGINFA
-361 TPSMTWD
+361 TPSLTWA
-368 TDIIKTRTDATSKD
+368 TVTRKTRTDVTSKS
-382 VDATSTSTTY
+382 VDTKSTTTTY
-392 TYDDYTAGV
+392 TYDNYTAGV

-426 LFGTNFR
+426 LFGTDFR

>member
-7 VLGAVVAA
+7 VLGVVVTAL
-15 FIGASAF
+15 IGATAF
-22 AQVTFPQKISF
+22 AQKISF

-86 DELNFGFAKQFKDF
+86 DELNVGFAKQFKDF

-130 SVANDFTAAALFGF
+130 SVENAFTAAALFGF

-152 AAWNNADITNTKN
+152 AAWNGADITNTKN
-165 TDGDVIK
+165 VDGDVIK
-172 NEIFDLNINLENG
+172 EENFNLNINLENG

-197 SFLLGLDSSVNK
+197 SFLLGLDSSVDK
-209 AVNETADSKTDNST
+209 TVDETADLKTDLST

-244 EGLLHLYTSWAIPSV
+244 EGLLHLYTSWAIPSYSQDIGGV
-259 VQENAGMKVKYFGQY
+259 KSKGFGMY
-274 NNQIALMPEYRIT
+274 NNSIALIPEYRIT
-287 VNPTERLSMK
+287 LNPTERLSMK
-297 FGALLPFTFAFKGDA
+297 AGATLPFTFDFEGDF
-312 DYAEMDGNK
+312 DYSEIDGDK
-321 SYNPARNENVDVKIQ
+321 VYNNLRTENVDVEIQ

-346 VLPEKVNFNMGINFN
+346 VLPEKVNFNMGIEFA
-361 TPSMTWD
+361 TPSLTWD
-368 TDIIKTRTDATSKD
+368 TVTTKTRTDVTSKD
-382 VDATSTSTTY
+382 VDATSTTTTY

-406 FTVQL
+406 FTVSL

-426 LFGTNFR
+426 IFGDDFKSGLN
-433 SDLTEGSTNFWNTV
+433 EGNNNFWNTV

>member
-7 VLGAVVAA
+7 VLGVVVTAL
-15 FIGASAF
+15 IGATAF
-22 AQVTFPQKISF
+22 AQKISF

-86 DELNFGFAKQFKDF
+86 DGLSVGFAKQFKDF

-130 SVANDFTAAALFGF
+130 SVENAFTAAALFGF

-152 AAWNNADITNTKN
+152 AAWNGADITNTKN
-165 TDGDVIK
+165 VDGDVIK
-172 NEIFDLNINLENG
+172 EENFNLNINLENG

-197 SFLLGLDSSVNK
+197 SFLLGLDSSVDK
-209 AVNETADSKTDNST
+209 TVDETADSKTDLST

-244 EGLLHLYTSWAIPSV
+244 EGLLHLYTSWAIPSYSQDIGGV
-259 VQENAGMKVKYFGQY
+259 KSKGFGMY
-274 NNQIALMPEYRIT
+274 NNSIALIPEYRIT
-287 VNPTERLSMK
+287 LNPTERLSMK
-297 FGALLPFTFAFKGDA
+297 AGATLPFTFDFEGDF
-312 DYAEMDGNK
+312 DYSETDGDK
-321 SYNPARNENVDVKIQ
+321 VYNNLRTENVDVEIQ

-346 VLPEKVNFNMGINFN
+346 VLPEKVNFNMGIEFA
-361 TPSMTWD
+361 TPSLTWE
-368 TDIIKTRTDATSKD
+368 TVTTKTRTDVTSKD
-382 VDATSTSTTY
+382 VDATSTTTVY
-392 TYDDYTAGV
+392 NYNDYIAGV